1 MGSGAGKAQKPAQG
15 ADRPGGPG
23 SASWRRRRRLLF
35 GILDPGPF
43 ESTPVRQQ
51 YSEIPQEGDFV
62 FGRFPG
68 GLAEADGMRRL
79 CNERKYDH
87 DEGYLRVDALEL
99 LGLGLMSTQPLTR
112 RLHKLA
118 QVSHILPGPRRPLL
132 TCYELLAL
140 LSVLRAGSKEE
151 LLELLFC
158 VFDADGDDQV
168 STEDLASTIQAFLQL
183 QEATANFDQGDLK
196 AFKKLDVKK
205 KRAEALRIAQSAIK
219 EYGREEGEEV
229 EPQTGNE
236 GTEEKAEEKK
246 KEEEEPA
253 APTPPDIP
261 MTPQG
266 SPTESSSG
274 RPPGGSPAESGSA
287 GTGAGKAEDDDS
299 DDDDA
304 LLQMN
309 RSASWRTHVSQA
321 SKVPQDGDAKKPKA
335 KKKGGGL
342 CSGKPP
348 KDSDEPGTDA
358 ASKASQPEAKEGTE
372 SEEAPKPPKPPKEG
386 EEAETSDD
394 DDDLPFAL
402 AKAKA
407 KAKVKAKRRG
417 LCGSAPKE
425 DASASEAETAK
436 KENEAEK
443 KESEAK
449 AKTEAEAKEKEKKEA
464 EAKAKAKAKA
474 KPKAK
479 AKTKAGSSCL
489 GFGGKRPE
497 KKLSFQQWQR
507 WLLELQMLPLGL
519 EEAAALGAASPP
531 APEHQFDLPTGYPD
545 KPAGSRANDEI
556 GPAPLPPPAALAKGI
571 SERTSTETSE
581 SEGGSPDLRRQMAR
595 PLLAS

>member
-15 ADRPGGPG
+15 ADRLGGPG

-62 FGRFPG
+62 FGRFVG
-68 GLAEADGMRRL
+68 GLAEADGLRRL

-99 LGLGLMSTQPLTR
+99 LGLGLLSTQPLTR

-140 LSVLRAGSKEE
+140 FSVLRAGSKDEF
-151 LLELLFC
+151 LELLFC

-196 AFKKLDVKK
+196 AFKKLDLKK
-205 KRAEALRIAQSAIK
+205 KRAEALRIAQLAIK
-219 EYGREEGEEV
+219 EYGRQEGYEE
-229 EPQTGNE
+229 EPQPGTE
-236 GTEEKAEEKK
+236 GTGEKAEAEKP
-246 KEEEEPA
+246 EVEEEPA
-253 APTPPDIP
+253 APTPPELP

-266 SPTESSSG
+266 SPTES
-274 RPPGGSPAESGSA
+274 ASGSA
-287 GTGAGKAEDDDS
+287 GAGQAEDDD

-304 LLQMN
+304 LLQVN

-321 SKVPQDGDAKKPKA
+321 SQVAQDGDAKPKA
-335 KKKGGGL
+335 KTRGGGL
-342 CSGKPP
+342 CRGKPP
-348 KDSDEPGTDA
+348 KDSEDPGNDA
-358 ASKASQPEAKEGTE
+358 ASKASQPEAKEG
-372 SEEAPKPPKPPKEG
+372 EEGEKVPKPKPAKEG

-394 DDDLPFAL
+394 DDDADLTQGMAK

-436 KENEAEK
+436 KEKEAEK
-443 KESEAK
+443 KQNEAK
-449 AKTEAEAKEKEKKEA
+449 TKAEAEAKEKEKKEA
-464 EAKAKAKAKA
+464 EAKAKAQAKA

-489 GFGGKRPE
+489 CFGGKKPE

-507 WLLELQMLPLGL
+507 WLLESQMLPSGL
-519 EEAAALGAASPP
+519 EEAAALGAASSP
-531 APEHQFDLPTGYPD
+531 APEPQFDLPTGYPGTA
-545 KPAGSRANDEI
+545 AGSRADDEI

-571 SERTSTETSE
+571 SERTLTETSE
-581 SEGGSPDLRRQMAR
+581 SDGGSPDLRRQMAR